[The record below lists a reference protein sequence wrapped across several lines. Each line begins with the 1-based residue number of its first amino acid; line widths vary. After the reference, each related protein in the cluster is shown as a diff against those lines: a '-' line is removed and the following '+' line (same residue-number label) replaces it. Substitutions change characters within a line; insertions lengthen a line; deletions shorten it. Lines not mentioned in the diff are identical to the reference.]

1 MNRILVVDDDESI
14 VWALSRALAGPDRVI
29 AQAASAEEALELA
42 KGSLFDLVFL
52 DIRLPGQDGLAIMQA
67 LRALTKGA
75 PVVVMTGHG
84 TLQTAVKAVE
94 EGAFD
99 YLSKPFD
106 LDAALACAQ
115 RALSRSRAHTADL
128 PPQPLPEMP
137 ELVGSCPAMQEVFKR
152 VALAA
157 VSSATVLISGESGT
171 GKELVARA
179 IHRHGPRAAEPFVP
193 VHVAALNP
201 GVVESELFGH
211 EKGAFTGA
219 TQASTGLLA
228 LADKGTIFLDE
239 IAEIPMATQV
249 KLLRVLEQGTWHPV
263 GSAKE
268 KRLEARV
275 LAATH
280 QDLGRLCQQG
290 KFREDLYFRLNVFGI
305 QLPPL
310 RHRHADIEALA
321 TDIVRRL
328 DARCLPLPDETIASL
343 HNRPWIGNI
352 RELRNA
358 LEHAAILARGGPIL
372 PPHLPPPA
380 RGEGAPQDDLREAI
394 GRWLETAV
402 APEGETSDLWS
413 RFTGIA
419 EPAIIEEV
427 LKRTGGNRVRAS
439 QWLGINRSTLRRK
452 LADGEGNE

>member
-128 PPQPLPEMP
+128 PPQPLPETP

-171 GKELVARA
+171 RKELVSFGPFAPNLYTVHTILAPDVTPDDPEFDLFVKEVAR
-179 IHRHGPRAAEPFVP
+179 EM
-193 VHVAALNP
+193 
-201 GVVESELFGH
+201 
-211 EKGAFTGA
+211 TG
-219 TQASTGLLA
+219 
-228 LADKGTIFLDE
+228 K
-239 IAEIPMATQV
+239 
-249 KLLRVLEQGTWHPV
+249 
-263 GSAKE
+263 
-268 KRLEARV
+268 
-275 LAATH
+275 
-280 QDLGRLCQQG
+280 
-290 KFREDLYFRLNVFGI
+290 
-305 QLPPL
+305 
-310 RHRHADIEALA
+310 
-321 TDIVRRL
+321 
-328 DARCLPLPDETIASL
+328 ARCL
-343 HNRPWIGNI
+343 GGG
-352 RELRNA
+352 
-358 LEHAAILARGGPIL
+358 AI
-372 PPHLPPPA
+372 
-380 RGEGAPQDDLREAI
+380 
-394 GRWLETAV
+394 
-402 APEGETSDLWS
+402 S
-413 RFTGIA
+413 
-419 EPAIIEEV
+419 
-427 LKRTGGNRVRAS
+427 
-439 QWLGINRSTLRRK
+439 
-452 LADGEGNE
+452 

>member
-1 MNRILVVDDDESI
+1 
-14 VWALSRALAGPDRVI
+14 
-29 AQAASAEEALELA
+29 
-42 KGSLFDLVFL
+42 
-52 DIRLPGQDGLAIMQA
+52 
-67 LRALTKGA
+67 
-75 PVVVMTGHG
+75 
-84 TLQTAVKAVE
+84 
-94 EGAFD
+94 
-99 YLSKPFD
+99 
-106 LDAALACAQ
+106 
-115 RALSRSRAHTADL
+115 
-128 PPQPLPEMP
+128 
-137 ELVGSCPAMQEVFKR
+137 MQEVFKR

-157 VSSATVLISGESGT
+157 ASSATVLISGESGT

-179 IHRHGPRAAEPFVP
+179 IHRHGHRAAEPFVP

-280 QDLGRLCQQG
+280 QDLGRLCQKG

-328 DARCLPLPDETIASL
+328 DSRCLPLPVETIASL

-372 PPHLPPPA
+372 PLHLPPPA